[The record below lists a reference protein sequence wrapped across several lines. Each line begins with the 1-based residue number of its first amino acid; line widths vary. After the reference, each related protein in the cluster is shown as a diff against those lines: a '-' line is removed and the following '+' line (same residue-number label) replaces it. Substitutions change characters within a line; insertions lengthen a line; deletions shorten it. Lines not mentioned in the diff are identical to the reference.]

1 MLPSN
6 VVYGILEDKEG
17 YLWITTIKGILMYN
31 PATSEKRIFVS
42 SDGLPN
48 YTFNLYNQIDKDD
61 IIWWGSENGLIY
73 CDPTEVR
80 SSYRKERDM
89 VITSMVIAGKEMPLL
104 DDEDK
109 QKVTPEYLKTLR
121 LPSIESNIT
130 FYLSQLSY
138 AMAKGLTNI
147 YS

>member
-1 MLPSN
+1 
-6 VVYGILEDKEG
+6 
-17 YLWITTIKGILMYN
+17 MYN